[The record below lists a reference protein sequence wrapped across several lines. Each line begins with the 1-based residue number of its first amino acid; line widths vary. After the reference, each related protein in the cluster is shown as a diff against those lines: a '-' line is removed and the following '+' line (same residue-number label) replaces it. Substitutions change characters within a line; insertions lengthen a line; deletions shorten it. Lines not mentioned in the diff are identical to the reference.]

1 LSTEARGIQG
11 DTGQRSRP
19 TIGLLIADLL
29 SAYHTEVWRGIVDAA
44 QHHDANL
51 LTFTGGVLGPSSV
64 TGYRGVI
71 YDCVSETNVDGL
83 VVMSGA
89 LSSFV
94 GLETL
99 QTFCEERYLSLP
111 IVSLGGKLEGIPS
124 IAVDNAQGLRE
135 ALAHLIK
142 DHGHRR
148 IACIRGPE
156 ASEDAQQRYHT
167 YISVLA
173 EYDIPLDPSLVV
185 PCDFLRPSGKAAI
198 TMLLDERM
206 LRPQADFE
214 AIVAA
219 NDDVAFGVM
228 EVLQARGIRIPHD
241 VAVIGFDDVETASL
255 VTPPLTT
262 VQQPLYEKGKKAV
275 EMLLKLVSGEKV
287 SGQVTL
293 PTKAIIRQ
301 SCGCLARAVLQ
312 AKVGPVGKTD
322 QPSKM
327 ALPILR
333 ERIISDTTRI
343 EGTSSTDPLSEQAEE
358 LLNALLDELREETPG
373 AFLSTLDKVLTQ
385 TTIAGRDVSIW
396 QEALSIMR
404 RHLRPHISDSKTL
417 SQAED
422 LWQQARVMVGRA
434 EQRFQARR
442 RLQAE
447 RQTIALNRIRDT
459 LTTTLDMPFPADTLA
474 EGLAQFGIPG
484 CYLSLYAGKEIP
496 PKWARLVMAYN
507 ENGRIELEST
517 GQSFPLQQLVPGGI
531 PDRGKP
537 YSIIVESFWQN
548 RLGFVLFEVGPREGV
563 IYELLREQISSVMS
577 EVLLVQ
583 QAESRAKELEA
594 RNAELDAFAHTVAH
608 DLKIPLS
615 AMVGFSSAIEAR
627 FDEMPPEELR
637 KGLHRITQAG
647 LRMSGII
654 NALLLLSSV
663 RKEDVETEPLNM
675 ANIVNEAQNRLASL
689 LTESQA
695 EIIVPDE
702 WPVAVGYTPWVEEVW
717 ANYISNAAKYGGH
730 PGRGVPPRV
739 ELGFDE
745 RAPASGSHIRFW
757 VHDNGPGL
765 TPKEQ
770 AHLFAPFTRLHQV
783 RSEGHGLGLSIVQ
796 RIVEKLGGETGVE
809 SNVGEGSLFYFTLP
823 KAQPLMSVNPRQA
836 QYESQ
841 HAPTQ
846 QSQLAT
852 APPTEY

>member
-1 LSTEARGIQG
+1 MSTEATGIQG
-11 DTGQRSRP
+11 NAGQRSRP

-44 QHHDANL
+44 QRHGANL
-51 LTFTGGVLGPSSV
+51 LTFAGGVLGPSSV

-71 YDCVSETNVDGL
+71 YDCVNEANVDGL
-83 VVMSGA
+83 VVMSSA

-94 GLETL
+94 GLGTL
-99 QTFCEERYLSLP
+99 QAFCEERYLSLP
-111 IVSLGGKLEGIPS
+111 IVSLGGTLEGIPS
-124 IAVDNAQGLRE
+124 IAIDNAQGLRE
-135 ALAHLIK
+135 ALVHLIK

-156 ASEDAQQRYHT
+156 ANEDAQQRYHT
-167 YISVLA
+167 YTSVLT
-173 EYDIPLDPSLVV
+173 EYDIPLDPTLVAH
-185 PCDFLRPSGKAAI
+185 CDFLRPSGKAAI

-219 NDDVAFGVM
+219 NDDVAFGAM
-228 EVLQARGIRIPHD
+228 EALQARGIRIPHD
-241 VAVIGFDDVETASL
+241 VAVIGFDDVETANL

-262 VQQPLYEKGKKAV
+262 VQQPLYEKGEKAV
-275 EMLLKLVSGEKV
+275 EMLLKLMSREKV

-312 AKVGPVGKTD
+312 AKAGSIKKTN
-322 QPSKM
+322 QTLKT
-327 ALPILR
+327 ALPVLR
-333 ERIISDTTRI
+333 QRIISDTIHT
-343 EGTSSTDPLSEQAEE
+343 EETPSADSLSEQTEE
-358 LLNALLDELREETPG
+358 LLNAFLNELREEASGT
-373 AFLSTLDKVLTQ
+373 FLPTLDKVLTQ
-385 TTIAGRDVSIW
+385 TTITGRDASTW
-396 QEALSIMR
+396 QKALSVMR
-404 RHLRPHISDSKTL
+404 RHLLPYIDDSKTL
-417 SQAED
+417 FRAED

-434 EQRFQARR
+434 EERFQACQ

-447 RQTIALNRIRDT
+447 RRTISLNRIRDT
-459 LTTTLDMPFPADTLA
+459 LTTLDTQFPADTLA
-474 EGLAQFGIPG
+474 EGLAQFGIPS
-484 CYLSLYAGKEIP
+484 CYLSLYEGKESP

-507 ENGRIELEST
+507 EDGRIELGPT
-517 GQSFPLQQLVPGGI
+517 GQSFPLGQLVPGGI

-537 YSIIVESFWQN
+537 YSIVVESFWQN
-548 RLGFVLFEVGPREGV
+548 RLGLVLFGVGPREGV

-577 EVLLVQ
+577 EILLVRQ
-583 QAESRAKELEA
+583 VESRAKELEA

-615 AMVGFSSAIEAR
+615 TMVGFSSAIEER
-627 FDEMPPEELR
+627 FGEMQPEALLEE
-637 KGLHRITQAG
+637 LHRITKAG
-647 LRMSGII
+647 HRMSGII

-663 RKEDVETEPLNM
+663 RKEDVETESLNM
-675 ANIVNEAQNRLASL
+675 ASIVNEVQNRLPGL
-689 LTESQA
+689 LAKSQA

-702 WPVAVGYTPWVEEVW
+702 WPAAMGYTPWVEEVW
-717 ANYISNAAKYGGH
+717 ANYISNAAKYGGN
-730 PGRGVPPRV
+730 PGRGVPPRI
-739 ELGFDE
+739 ELGFDK

-757 VHDNGPGL
+757 VRDNGPGL
-765 TPKEQ
+765 TPEEQ

-783 RSEGHGLGLSIVQ
+783 RIEGHGLGLSIVQ

-809 SNVGEGSLFYFTLP
+809 SNAGEGSLFYFTLP
-823 KAQPLMSVNPRQA
+823 RAQLPISVNPRQV
-836 QYESQ
+836 QCESL

-852 APPTEY
+852 APPAEY

>member
-1 LSTEARGIQG
+1 LSTEATGIQG

-44 QHHDANL
+44 QRQGANL
-51 LTFTGGVLGPSSV
+51 LTFAGGVLGPSSV

-71 YDCVSETNVDGL
+71 YDCVNKTNVDGL
-83 VVMSGA
+83 VVMSSA

-94 GLETL
+94 GLGTL
-99 QTFCEERYLSLP
+99 QAFCEERYLSLP
-111 IVSLGGKLEGIPS
+111 IVSLGGTLEGVPS

-135 ALAHLIK
+135 ALVHLIE
-142 DHGHRR
+142 DHGHRC

-156 ASEDAQQRYHT
+156 ANEDAQQRYHT
-167 YISVLA
+167 YTSVLT
-173 EYDIPLDPSLVV
+173 EYGIPLDPALVAH
-185 PCDFLRPSGKAAI
+185 CDFLRPSGKAAI

-228 EVLQARGIRIPHD
+228 EALQARDIRVPHD

-262 VQQPLYEKGKKAV
+262 VQQPLHEKGEKAV
-275 EMLLKLVSGEKV
+275 EMLLKLVSGEKI

-301 SCGCLARAVLQ
+301 SCGCLARTVLE
-312 AKVGPVGKTD
+312 AKAGSIEKTG
-322 QPSKM
+322 QTLKT
-327 ALPILR
+327 ALPVLR
-333 ERIISDTTRI
+333 QCIISETAYI
-343 EGTSSTDPLSEQAEE
+343 EETPSTDPLSEQTEE
-358 LLNALLDELREETPG
+358 LLNAFLDELQEEASGT
-373 AFLSTLDKVLTQ
+373 FLSTLDKVLTQ
-385 TTIAGRDVSIW
+385 TTITGRDVSTW
-396 QEALSIMR
+396 QKALSVMR
-404 RHLRPHISDSKTL
+404 RHLLPYIDDSKTL
-417 SQAED
+417 SRAED
-422 LWQQARVMVGRA
+422 LWQQARVMVGKA
-434 EQRFQARR
+434 EQRFQAHQ

-459 LTTTLDMPFPADTLA
+459 LTTTLDMQFPTDTLA
-474 EGLAQFGIPG
+474 EGLAQFGIPS
-484 CYLSLYAGKEIP
+484 CYLSLYEGKENP
-496 PKWARLVMAYN
+496 PRWARLVMAYN
-507 ENGRIELEST
+507 ENGPIELEPT
-517 GQSFPLQQLVPGGI
+517 GRDFPLWQLVPGGI
-531 PDRGKP
+531 PDRGRP

-548 RLGFVLFEVGPREGV
+548 RLGFVLFEVGPRDGV

-583 QAESRAKELEA
+583 QVESRAKELEA

-615 AMVGFSSAIEAR
+615 AMVGFSSTIEER
-627 FDEMPPEELR
+627 FDEIQPEELLE
-637 KGLHRITQAG
+637 GLHRITLAG
-647 LRMSGII
+647 HRMSGII

-675 ANIVNEAQNRLASL
+675 ASIVSEAQNRLAGPL
-689 LTESQA
+689 AESQA
-695 EIIVPDE
+695 EITVPDE
-702 WPVAVGYTPWVEEVW
+702 WPAAMGYTPWVEEVW
-717 ANYISNAAKYGGH
+717 TNYVSNAAKYGGH
-730 PGRGVPPRV
+730 PEGGVPPRI

-745 RAPASGSHIRFW
+745 KAPASGSHIRFW

-765 TPKEQ
+765 TPEEQ

-783 RSEGHGLGLSIVQ
+783 RIEGHGLGLSIVQ

-809 SNVGEGSLFYFTLP
+809 SSVGEGSLFYFTLP
-823 KAQPLMSVNPRQA
+823 KAQSSTSVNPR
-836 QYESQ
+836 
-841 HAPTQ
+841 
-846 QSQLAT
+846 
-852 APPTEY
+852 